1 MQYDLTILGNDEAAF
16 ETAMAAN
23 DQGLKTLVVVSDTAV
38 SAWQKTRALQ
48 HLASELMAEAID
60 RHHSLNHRSLV
71 AKYEAA
77 LQTELQEFNTSLRT
91 AGIDVLNATAEFES
105 AKAVRLTFPDFT
117 RPVTINSHNVV
128 VATGVQRT
136 AFPFCDK
143 KDRLDAADAILGSA
157 KLPQHARVIGGGDF
171 GAALAACLQL
181 SGVATQ
187 LISRIQH
194 DSATLELASS
204 CGVDIA
210 DHPDDFDS
218 SETIDGEAIDAE
230 QQVIDCRG
238 HHGLTHGLKLG
249 TIAVEADEHGQLWCG
264 RHFETWCRGVYGVG
278 DVVGFSPDSTMPVVT
293 QAEMVIHRICIAQQ
307 PTSGSSRLTAALVL
321 QN

>member
-16 ETAMAAN
+16 ETALAAN
-23 DQGLKTLVVVSDTAV
+23 DQGLKTLVVVSDTAI

-48 HLASELMAEAID
+48 HVASELMAESFD
-60 RHHSLNHRSLV
+60 GHHSLQHRSLA

-77 LQTELQEFNTSLRT
+77 LKTELQEFNTSLRT
-91 AGIDVLNATAEFES
+91 VGIDVLNAIAEFES
-105 AKAVRLTFPDFT
+105 AKALTLTFPDFT

-136 AFPFCDK
+136 AFPFSDQR
-143 KDRLDAADAILGSA
+143 DQLDAADAILSSETP
-157 KLPQHARVIGGGDF
+157 PQYARIIGGGDF

-194 DSATLELASS
+194 DSATLELASG

-210 DHPDDFDS
+210 DHPDDFNN
-218 SETIDGEAIDAE
+218 SEAYNKEANDNG

-238 HHGLTHGLKLG
+238 RRGLTQGLKLG

-264 RHFETWCRGVYGVG
+264 RHFETWCRGVYGAG
-278 DVVGFSPDSTMPVVT
+278 DVVGFSPDRTTPVAT
-293 QAEMVIHRICIAQQ
+293 QAEMIIRRICSVQQ
-307 PTSGSSRLTAALVL
+307 STSESKHVAAAKAL
-321 QN
+321 QI